1 MQIIVYVKRKK
12 VDFFFICDIIIVYT
26 HFALS
31 LKGVLKLMN
40 KINYG
45 LLCDNILKDIEAS
58 GNKKKLLLHVCCA
71 PCSSSVIEYLEKYF
85 DITLFFY
92 NPNISD
98 EEEFYYRLSELQRFV
113 EERGGPIY
121 RIITPQYDP
130 HEFFGISS
138 GLENE
143 NEGGKRCVEC
153 YTQRLR
159 NTALYAEKGGFD
171 YFTTTLSVS
180 PYKNA
185 AKLNE
190 IGLSLENESGAK
202 YLVSDFKKKN
212 GYLRSI
218 ELSSVYSLYRQ
229 DYCGCVFS
237 QREALKRKA
246 SATAE

>member
-1 MQIIVYVKRKK
+1 
-12 VDFFFICDIIIVYT
+12 
-26 HFALS
+26 
-31 LKGVLKLMN
+31 MN

-45 LLCDNILKDIEAS
+45 LICDGILKELETL
-58 GNKKKLLLHVCCA
+58 NEKKRLLLHVCCA
-71 PCSSSVIEYLEKYF
+71 PCASSVIEYLEKYF

-92 NPNISD
+92 NPNIT
-98 EEEFYYRLSELQRFV
+98 EAEEFYYRLSELQRFV
-113 EERGGPIY
+113 EEREGE
-121 RIITPQYDP
+121 RCHIITPPYDP
-130 HEFFGISS
+130 SEFFDMSA
-138 GLENE
+138 GLENVA
-143 NEGGKRCVEC
+143 EGGVRCFDC

-159 NTALYAEKGGFD
+159 KTALEAKLGGYD

-190 IGLSLENESGAK
+190 IGLVLESELGAK
-202 YLVSDFKKKN
+202 YLPSDFKKKN

-237 QREALKRKA
+237 KKEADARKA
-246 SATAE
+246 AFNKGL